1 MLKLYFYTGY
11 TRKGKFIL
19 GFSRGN
25 DEKDVRKKIKS
36 EDIFSEKLY
45 YIPFFTRK
53 EKLED
58 VIMIF
63 TQSKM
68 FIKNGYSFQRIFE
81 ILGEN
86 RNLRFYINKMKDSL
100 RNGESLHEMFKNSGL
115 NLKASEYT
123 IIKSGEE
130 SGNIY
135 QAFEIIEK
143 GMRDREKAKKEI
155 LKIMFYPLTVFIM
168 IIFLIIFT
176 GIYILPDFIKIIKA
190 SSQSPPLITRFIIFF
205 ADNFIFIVSV
215 GIFILIIITGF
226 LKKKK
231 LREKLFQKFMK
242 VNIFKY
248 IEDKIFISNFTY
260 VLGILLAS
268 GITITEAVKILKE
281 ETDNVYFEKRIEE
294 SEKHL
299 RKGKSIGKSFEKME
313 VFSKID
319 LELINSGEESGEL
332 VDTLFAVSSRNKEYL
347 QEKLQLG
354 IKVLEPMS
362 IIIIGIIT
370 GLIFLGIYLP
380 IFQMMD
386 NI

>member
-25 DEKDVRKKIKS
+25 NEKDVRKKIKS

-45 YIPFFTRK
+45 YIPFLTRK

-86 RNLRFYINKMKDSL
+86 RNLRFYIDKMKESL
-100 RNGESLHEMFKNSGL
+100 RNGESLHEIFKNSGL
-115 NLKASEYT
+115 NLKASEYM

-231 LREKLFQKFMK
+231 
-242 VNIFKY
+242 
-248 IEDKIFISNFTY
+248 
-260 VLGILLAS
+260 
-268 GITITEAVKILKE
+268 
-281 ETDNVYFEKRIEE
+281 
-294 SEKHL
+294 
-299 RKGKSIGKSFEKME
+299 
-313 VFSKID
+313 
-319 LELINSGEESGEL
+319 
-332 VDTLFAVSSRNKEYL
+332 
-347 QEKLQLG
+347 
-354 IKVLEPMS
+354 
-362 IIIIGIIT
+362 
-370 GLIFLGIYLP
+370 
-380 IFQMMD
+380 
-386 NI
+386 

>member
-25 DEKDVRKKIKS
+25 NEKDVRKKIKS

-45 YIPFFTRK
+45 YIPFLTRK

-86 RNLRFYINKMKDSL
+86 RNLRFYIDKMKESL

-115 NLKASEYT
+115 NLKASEYM

-168 IIFLIIFT
+168 IIFLIMFT
-176 GIYILPDFIKIIKA
+176 GIYILPDFIKIIKV

-205 ADNFIFIVSV
+205 ADNFIFIVSI
-215 GIFILIIITGF
+215 GIFILVIITGF

-231 LREKLFQKFMK
+231 IREKLFQKFMK

-268 GITITEAVKILKE
+268 GITITEAVKILEE

-294 SEKHL
+294 SEKYL

-319 LELINSGEESGEL
+319 LEFINSGEESGEL

-347 QEKLQLG
+347 KEKFQLG
-354 IKVLEPMS
+354 IKVLEPVS

>member
-115 NLKASEYT
+115 NFKASEYT
-123 IIKSGEE
+123 IIKSGERTLE
-130 SGNIY
+130 IY
-135 QAFEIIEK
+135 IRLLK
-143 GMRDREKAKKEI
+143 LLKKECETE
-155 LKIMFYPLTVFIM
+155 K
-168 IIFLIIFT
+168 
-176 GIYILPDFIKIIKA
+176 KQKK
-190 SSQSPPLITRFIIFF
+190 RF
-205 ADNFIFIVSV
+205 
-215 GIFILIIITGF
+215 
-226 LKKKK
+226 
-231 LREKLFQKFMK
+231 
-242 VNIFKY
+242 
-248 IEDKIFISNFTY
+248 
-260 VLGILLAS
+260 
-268 GITITEAVKILKE
+268 
-281 ETDNVYFEKRIEE
+281 
-294 SEKHL
+294 
-299 RKGKSIGKSFEKME
+299 
-313 VFSKID
+313 
-319 LELINSGEESGEL
+319 
-332 VDTLFAVSSRNKEYL
+332 
-347 QEKLQLG
+347 
-354 IKVLEPMS
+354 
-362 IIIIGIIT
+362 
-370 GLIFLGIYLP
+370 
-380 IFQMMD
+380 
-386 NI
+386 

>member
-11 TRKGKFIL
+11 TRRGKFIL

-25 DEKDVRKKIKS
+25 NEKDIRKKIKS
-36 EDIFSEKLY
+36 ENIFSEKLY
-45 YIPFFTRK
+45 CIPFLTRK

-86 RNLRFYINKMKDSL
+86 RNLRFYIDKMKESL

-231 LREKLFQKFMK
+231 IREKLFQNFMK

-268 GITITEAVKILKE
+268 GITITEAVKILEE

-294 SEKHL
+294 SEKYL

-319 LELINSGEESGEL
+319 LEFINSGEESGEL
-332 VDTLFAVSSRNKEYL
+332 VDTLFEVSSRNKEYL
-347 QEKLQLG
+347 KEKFQLG
-354 IKVLEPMS
+354 IKVLEPVS